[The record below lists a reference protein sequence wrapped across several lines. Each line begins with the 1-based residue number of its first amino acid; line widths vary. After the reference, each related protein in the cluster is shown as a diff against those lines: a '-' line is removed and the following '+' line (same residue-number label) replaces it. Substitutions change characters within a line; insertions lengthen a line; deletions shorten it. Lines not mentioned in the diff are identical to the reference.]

1 MLVGH
6 ELKKLGK
13 EYPELELASI
23 EVAFDYKLA
32 WSEGIRM
39 FPALKIEKDILS
51 GVFLTRKAIRKFIE
65 DHLHQ

>member
-1 MLVGH
+1 MFVGH
-6 ELKKLGK
+6 ELKNLEK
-13 EYPELELASI
+13 EYPELDLASI
-23 EVAFDYKLA
+23 EVTFDYKLA

-51 GVFLTRKAIRKFIE
+51 GVFLTRKAIRKFVE